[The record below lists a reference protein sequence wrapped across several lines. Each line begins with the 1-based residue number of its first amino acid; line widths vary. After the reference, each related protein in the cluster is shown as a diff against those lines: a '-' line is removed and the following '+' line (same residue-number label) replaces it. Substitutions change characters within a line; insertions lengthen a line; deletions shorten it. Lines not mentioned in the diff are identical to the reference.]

1 MSRPLLA
8 NWVPAS
14 TADYSAARRTAL
26 DYERRFGWW
35 SPDEERAMEWGID
48 VRAPLAE
55 VCTPYALWR
64 GGWLELRAAAWM
76 GRN

>member
-1 MSRPLLA
+1 
-8 NWVPAS
+8 
-14 TADYSAARRTAL
+14 
-26 DYERRFGWW
+26 
-35 SPDEERAMEWGID
+35 MEWGID